1 MKNLPAIKSALAKI
15 LEGTNEM
22 EPLLAE
28 SLERLGPMMKK
39 PSAEMGIS
47 EKVRVAQFLI
57 ANFDTEESE

>member
-15 LEGTNEM
+15 LEGTKDM

-28 SLERLGPMMKK
+28 SLERLGPMMQK
-39 PSAEMGIS
+39 PPAELGIS

-57 ANFDTEESE
+57 ANFDDVESE